1 MLRSYKVGAKKLLNS
16 VLGIATM
23 GAFTQ
28 MQAQKQAAAAQAR
41 AQLQAQIQQQQAL
54 EQQRKTAQ
62 QQQAI
67 QQQQLEMS
75 KQNQL
80 QTERQN
86 QLQTEMQNKAN
97 AGTAFSNRVNS
108 NNYNRADLTKG
119 NASKAI
125 IGKGQLE
132 DLQDDEDWY

>member
-1 MLRSYKVGAKKLLNS
+1 M
-16 VLGIATM
+16 LGIATM

-28 MQAQKQAAAAQAR
+28 MQAQKKAAAAQAR

-67 QQQQLEMS
+67 QQQQVEMA
-75 KQNQL
+75 KQQQL
-80 QTERQN
+80 QTERQ
-86 QLQTEMQNKAN
+86 QQYSNKLN
-97 AGTAFSNRVNS
+97 AGTAISNRVNS
-108 NNYNRADLTKG
+108 NDYNRADLTKG
-119 NASKAI
+119 NASTGT

-132 DLQDDEDWY
+132 DLQDDEGWY

>member
-86 QLQTEMQNKAN
+86 QANKKAN
-97 AGTAFSNRVNS
+97 AGMAFSNRVNS
-108 NNYNRADLTKG
+108 NDYNRADLTKG
-119 NASKAI
+119 NASTGI